1 MISKEKGNIGEAI
14 VLAEFVKRGIQVSLP
29 FGDCARYDLIAE
41 FNGKLNK
48 IQIKYSGQI
57 TDNNSITCVCA
68 SSTNHT
74 TNKHLTTYKND
85 VDYMAFY
92 LVPLD
97 KCILVPIEVIENR
110 KSMVFRTELPLNGQR
125 KGINF
130 VDDYTFDKILS
141 QHLIQSQIEI

>member
-1 MISKEKGNIGEAI
+1 MTS
-14 VLAEFVKRGIQVSLP
+14 
-29 FGDCARYDLIAE
+29 
-41 FNGKLNK
+41 
-48 IQIKYSGQI
+48 
-57 TDNNSITCVCA
+57 NNSITCICS

-74 TNKHLTTYKND
+74 TNKHLTTYKKD

-92 LVPLD
+92 LVPID
-97 KCILVPIEVIENR
+97 KCILVPIEVIEDR

-141 QHLIQSQIEI
+141 PDLDEP